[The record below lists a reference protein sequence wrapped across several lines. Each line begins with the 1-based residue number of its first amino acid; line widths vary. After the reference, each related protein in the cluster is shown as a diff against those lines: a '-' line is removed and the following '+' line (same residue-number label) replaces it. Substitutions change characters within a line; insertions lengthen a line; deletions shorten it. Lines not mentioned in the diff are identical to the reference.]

1 VVDKVDRRVQRT
13 QDLLGDALISLILEK
28 GYDRITIQEI
38 TGRAN
43 VAYSTFFRHYRDKGE
58 LLAARLG
65 EAIQDLIGR
74 IDAASA
80 EPTGST
86 DGKVIFEHVHEHST
100 LYRVLLRSMETI
112 PVRQR
117 VTDMIAGINLRTCQS
132 LHQPGALVPPPVAAN
147 HIASS
152 LLALIEWW
160 LVHEMPYSVEQMAQ
174 IYDRLILTATLN
186 SLHPEQGNTLQN

>member
-1 VVDKVDRRVQRT
+1 MDKVDRRVQRT

-38 TGRAN
+38 TERAN

-58 LLAARLG
+58 LLTARLG
-65 EAIQDLIGR
+65 VAIQDLIAR
-74 IDAASA
+74 IDASSAASN
-80 EPTGST
+80 GIS
-86 DGKVIFEHVHEHST
+86 DGMVIFQHIYEHRT

-112 PVRQR
+112 QVRQR
-117 VTDMIAGINLRTCQS
+117 VTDMIAGINQKRCQS
-132 LHQPGALVPPPVAAN
+132 LDLPDGLIPLPVAAN

-160 LVHEMPYSVEQMAQ
+160 LVHDMPYSIEQMAQ
-174 IYDRLILTATLN
+174 IYDQLILAPTLS
-186 SLHPEQGNTLQN
+186 SLREV